1 MLSQVSIFAENK
13 KGRLQN
19 ITSLRCQ
26 ADADLPHIV
35 RVKHHNRLARI
46 TIEGEIQVIY
56 IDILSSREINRRLSA
71 PTSSSS
77 STPSTSA

>member
-1 MLSQVSIFAENK
+1 MSSTASPSLYCFLYRFLSGK
-13 KGRLQN
+13 CWKYLQYL
-19 ITSLRCQ
+19 ISLRCQ

-56 IDILSSREINRRLSA
+56 IDIALFEGN
-71 PTSSSS
+71 
-77 STPSTSA
+77 